1 MRDGGKVKVFETSH
15 YLFEKELID
24 EARDDEDGGFIDFAD
39 EDEGKE
45 IKFRASEVS
54 FAGHK
59 YKEFKSFSF
68 EDREE
73 PLSKEVLKQ
82 AISFDEIMEIPT
94 YEEVEKIFYGVDEE
108 DEKSEKKSK
117 TVENDDEENEDDEV
131 SKKSSKEQD
140 EDDDEEKPIKKSK
153 PVDDDEEDEKPEETE
168 KSCNKNCGE
177 CPFGHKFGKDTDE
190 FDDCDDCDVWDKC
203 VKAGD

>member
-1 MRDGGKVKVFETSH
+1 MKEKKLVLVQVKFHSSG
-15 YLFEKELID
+15 
-24 EARDDEDGGFIDFAD
+24 R
-39 EDEGKE
+39 
-45 IKFRASEVS
+45 
-54 FAGHK
+54 K

-73 PLSKEVLKQ
+73 PLSEEVLKQ

-117 TVENDDEENEDDEV
+117 TVENDDEENEDNEV

-140 EDDDEEKPIKKSK
+140 KDDDEEKPIKKSK